1 MTVSKPFKNHSA
13 PVLNDSRYA
22 ASGFTAD
29 ESLEE
34 PGAGAALAACD
45 GPMDPGQVQLPQV
58 LRLSLIWNRA

>member
-1 MTVSKPFKNHSA
+1 MAVSKPFKNHSD
-13 PVLNDSRYA
+13 PVLDDLRSA

-45 GPMDPGQVQLPQV
+45 GPMDPGQIQLPQI